1 MNESKSEQL
10 TLDTLDDLDPTDA
23 SAQPSQPQAAGA
35 MAPSET
41 ADTGAEDAG
50 DPEIE
55 AEPGPALIELAN
67 GTDGCWKVLAG
78 GERVTITD
86 EEWHQEL
93 ARLLKSRS
101 APTSAQ

>member
-10 TLDTLDDLDPTDA
+10 TLDTLEEPEPTDA

-35 MAPSET
+35 AAPSE
-41 ADTGAEDAG
+41 AAETGAVDAG
-50 DPEIE
+50 APEIA
-55 AEPGPALIELAN
+55 AEPGPAVIELAN